1 MTLDAYL
8 TIDALNTITG
18 IFPTQA
24 MADTF
29 ETNNAGSTALDS
41 QITGMPNRVD
51 VGWCYHLASNEVWE
65 EHPLYRPAETA
76 HWHLCHQG
84 LLSRDSGFDNSRMAS
99 TFLFLLSIARTTLS
113 PVSGKAF
120 IWLSTILI

>member
-65 EHPLYRPAETA
+65 EHPLTDLEKL
-76 HWHLCHQG
+76 HL
-84 LLSRDSGFDNSRMAS
+84 A
-99 TFLFLLSIARTTLS
+99 FLPPGTSFTRFRIR
-113 PVSGKAF
+113 
-120 IWLSTILI
+120 